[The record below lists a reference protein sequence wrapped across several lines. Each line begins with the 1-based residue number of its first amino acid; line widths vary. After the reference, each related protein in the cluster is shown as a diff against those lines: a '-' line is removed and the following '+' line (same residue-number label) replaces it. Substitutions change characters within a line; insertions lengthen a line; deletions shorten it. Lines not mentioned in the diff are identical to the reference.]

1 MTRHLLRLVWN
12 RRRSHLLVGLE
23 ILVSFLIVF
32 VVAVLSVTTFGN
44 ARQPVGFS
52 AKDVTVVE
60 AGLKKGMSGGDRFG
74 ADQGG
79 EDRERMKRA
88 LEAVRRLDGVESAAG
103 VFLAP
108 YGRGNARNS
117 QEVNGR
123 RIEYGFTEAT
133 DEYLEVLKL
142 QIVAGRWFSRE
153 DDGRPYRAAVV
164 TRELAREVFGGEDP
178 VGRDIPDGGAPP
190 EEPARRAIRV
200 VGVVAAYRER
210 NVYSAAEPFAIFR
223 TDLSNPADSA
233 PSRIVVRLRPGT
245 PRAFEEKLVTTLE
258 ATVGEWSFTAEP
270 LEVTRDS
277 AARRQLVPMLAGALV
292 GAFLMLLVALG
303 LTGVLWQNV
312 TRRTREIGLRRATG
326 ATARQVAVQ
335 VVMEV
340 WIVTA
345 LAVLVGS
352 AVALQAPLFVPGGML
367 TAADALSGA
376 ALAALALFALTGL
389 CAAYPGWLAARVDP
403 SEALRYE

>member
-1 MTRHLLRLVWN
+1 M
-12 RRRSHLLVGLE
+12 
-23 ILVSFLIVF
+23 
-32 VVAVLSVTTFGN
+32 
-44 ARQPVGFS
+44 
-52 AKDVTVVE
+52 
-60 AGLKKGMSGGDRFG
+60 
-74 ADQGG
+74 
-79 EDRERMKRA
+79 
-88 LEAVRRLDGVESAAG
+88 
-103 VFLAP
+103 
-108 YGRGNARNS
+108 
-117 QEVNGR
+117 
-123 RIEYGFTEAT
+123 
-133 DEYLEVLKL
+133 
-142 QIVAGRWFSRE
+142 
-153 DDGRPYRAAVV
+153 
-164 TRELAREVFGGEDP
+164 
-178 VGRDIPDGGAPP
+178 
-190 EEPARRAIRV
+190 
-200 VGVVAAYRER
+200 
-210 NVYSAAEPFAIFR
+210 
-223 TDLSNPADSA
+223 
-233 PSRIVVRLRPGT
+233 
-245 PRAFEEKLVTTLE
+245 TTLE

-345 LAVLVGS
+345 LAVLVGG
-352 AVALQAPLFVPGGML
+352 AVALQAPLFVPGGLL

-376 ALAALALFALTGL
+376 ALAALVLFALTGL